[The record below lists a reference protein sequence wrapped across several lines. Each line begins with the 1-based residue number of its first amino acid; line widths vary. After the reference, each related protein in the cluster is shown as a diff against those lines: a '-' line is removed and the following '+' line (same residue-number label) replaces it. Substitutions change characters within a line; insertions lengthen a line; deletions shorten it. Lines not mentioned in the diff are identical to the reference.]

1 MVCLEGKQVRIKI
14 CGITRVEDGL
24 AAANAG
30 ADAIGL
36 VFYSRSSRFVTVT
49 RAVEIVHRLPPFVT
63 RVGLFVNH
71 DPDQV
76 NDICGEVDLDLL
88 QFHGDE
94 SADYCEQFGRRY
106 VKAVRMAP
114 AQTVAA
120 ALKAFP
126 GASGLLLDGFDATLY
141 GGSGRVFDWQRI
153 PKDVDKPLILAGGLL
168 AGNVAEAIRVAAPY
182 AVDVSSGV
190 ETAPGIKSKDKI
202 DQFIKSVRD
211 IE

>member
-1 MVCLEGKQVRIKI
+1 MHWEDRLVRIKI
-14 CGITRVEDGL
+14 CGITRPGDGEF
-24 AAANAG
+24 AAQAG

-36 VFYSRSSRFVTVT
+36 VFYSRSSRCVTVT
-49 RAVEIVHRLPPFVT
+49 QAGEIARRLPPFIT

-76 NDICGEVDLDLL
+76 TEICKEVELDLL

-94 SADYCEQFGRRY
+94 TAEYCEQFGRRY

-114 AQTVAA
+114 GQTVTA
-120 ALKAFP
+120 ALEAFP
-126 GASGLLLDGFDATLY
+126 GASGLLLDGFDASLY
-141 GGSGRVFDWQRI
+141 GGSGRIFDWQRI
-153 PKDVDKPLILAGGLL
+153 PKGIEKPLILAGGLH
-168 AGNVAEAIRVAAPY
+168 AGNVAEAIGIASPY

-190 ETAPGIKSKDKI
+190 ESAPGVKSDDKI
-202 DQFIKSVRD
+202 RQFIKSVRD